1 MTDPSIEFINENLM
15 KRIVFYFACIV
26 SATSANAFDRWV
38 DDKYKGGE
46 TVYSA
51 GVAQVLVI
59 GARGFGIAINPNTE
73 GHVVS
78 KEITIKID
86 DGEALKL
93 PIQHVAVTTYQ
104 IKNNDNLVE
113 KVANAKKVEITYN
126 LCGGT
131 ANGCAFTFKGN
142 PRTAIWEFD
151 STLSKQYPDYLTT
164 IKQP

>member
-1 MTDPSIEFINENLM
+1 MKIETKLT
-15 KRIVFYFACIV
+15 KIVVCLLAIV
-26 SATSANAFDRWV
+26 YSMAAQAFDRWV

-59 GARGFGIAINPNTE
+59 GTRGFGIAINPNTE
-73 GHVVS
+73 GYVVS
-78 KEITIKID
+78 KEITMKID
-86 DGEALKL
+86 DGEALRL

-164 IKQP
+164 IRQP

>member
-1 MTDPSIEFINENLM
+1 MTLRNFLVLLALMSASLPS
-15 KRIVFYFACIV
+15 
-26 SATSANAFDRWV
+26 SAFDRWV

-59 GARGFGIAINPNTE
+59 GSRGLGIAINPNTE

-78 KEITIKID
+78 KEITMKID
-86 DGEALKL
+86 DGEALRL

-113 KVANAKKVEITYN
+113 KVASAKKVEITYN

-151 STLSKQYPDYLTT
+151 STLSKQYTQTT
-164 IKQP
+164 